1 MKTALLYLTFA
12 IAATFL
18 FVSSGCA
25 ATALEVAVAIESRQ
39 QVVLSMGRAGK
50 LVELVPDVGSEVRK
64 DSLLARIDTR
74 ELELQIERNN
84 VQIGYLSKLAKTT
97 TGLVAQGLKTADELG
112 RTRAEQGVLEADN
125 RILRQ
130 QIQMSRLLAPFSGAV
145 VERHVSRHQWVEP
158 GMPIVEIVDNTR
170 LRAVGDV
177 ATDAAATLKRG
188 SPARLVLPDLGRELE
203 VSVEAVS
210 GKIDLRSNTV
220 RVVWALPKATPGV
233 IHGMKGTVLQ

>member
-1 MKTALLYLTFA
+1 MKTPLLYLLSGL
-12 IAATFL
+12 AATFL
-18 FVSSGCA
+18 FISSSCA
-25 ATALEVAVAIESRQ
+25 AVLEVAVAVESRQ

-50 LVELVPDVGSEVRK
+50 LIELVPDVGSEVLK
-64 DSLLARIDTR
+64 GALLARIDTR

-84 VQIGYLSKLAKTT
+84 VQLGYLSKLAKTT

-130 QIQMSRLLAPFSGAV
+130 QIQMSQLLAPFSGAV

-177 ATDAAATLKRG
+177 SAEAAAGLKRG
-188 SPARLVLPDLGRELE
+188 SRARLLLPDLGRELD
-203 VSVEAVS
+203 VDVEAVS
-210 GKIDLRSNTV
+210 GKVELRSNTV
-220 RVVWALPKATPGV
+220 RVIWALPKATPGV
-233 IHGMKGTVLQ
+233 VHGMKGTVVQ